1 LGDWQITS
9 FDDLLAHLDGLL
21 EAAWNADVDPRLAR
35 QLATIRH
42 RLVRLQGHL
51 QGQGNPGHPAPRP
64 HRKTLRANDDLI
76 QQFGEVAEAARAG
89 RALPMTLSHYLHNA
103 RQRLHFFL
111 RSPDHRLTRR
121 QVPESGASAILELN
135 GQRQEVA
142 VVDRSPFGVGV
153 RADSA
158 VETDQVAQLHCPDK
172 PEGAKTFECL
182 TVHCRKRKDGYH
194 VGLEIFTAKR

>member
-1 LGDWQITS
+1 MADWQITS
-9 FDDLLAHLDGLL
+9 FEEFLAHLDGLL

-35 QLATIRH
+35 QLAAIRH
-42 RLVRLQGHL
+42 RLVRIQGHL
-51 QGQGNPGHPAPRP
+51 QGQSNPGHPPPKPRP
-64 HRKTLRANDDLI
+64 KALRSNDDLI
-76 QQFGEVAEAARAG
+76 EQFGQMAEAARAG

-111 RSPDHRLTRR
+111 RSPDHRLASR
-121 QVPESGASAILELN
+121 QVPDTGASAILELN
-135 GQRQEVA
+135 GQRQQVA

-153 RADSA
+153 RAESA
-158 VETDQVAQLHCPDK
+158 VDTEQVAQLYCPEKAD
-172 PEGAKTFECL
+172 GAKTFECL